1 VTFQDTLEV
10 VVTLPS
16 DRVGREGEHR
26 VSDNGMK
33 DTMDLSDTMNVSPN
47 TSSSTSVDLRA
58 DLNLPPPTKQIH
70 KVYTRKTH
78 HENVEQPP
86 VQDQYQLLVLV
97 DGSPTSQPPGNLE
110 LLSGTNLL
118 SDLDLPIAVRKGV
131 RSVVLEQKEDASTS
145 HSISHYVSFETLPPA
160 YKAFVTSFHSNS
172 APCE

>member
-58 DLNLPPPTKQIH
+58 NLNLPPPTKQIH
-70 KVYTRKTH
+70 KVYTRKTR

-97 DGSPTSQPPGNLE
+97 DGSPTSQPSGNLE
-110 LLSGTNLL
+110 LLPGTNLL